1 MILGN
6 TYEEPAT
13 PYQKSLAEAFQ
24 TVLGIDRVGI
34 TDNFFELGG
43 DSLLAI
49 KLQIEAFNK
58 GLDLS
63 YKDIFK
69 YPTIKQL
76 SENVSSTNSKDDDF
90 KDDYDYTEINELL
103 KNNVFNSKEKLSKN
117 KFKNVLLTGSTG
129 YLGSHILDALLKNTK
144 CNVYC
149 LIRAKDNNDPQI
161 RLLNTLRF
169 YFGNKYDRQIFNRI
183 IVIEG
188 DIKEDQ
194 LGLNDLYY
202 EELGNTIDV
211 VINSAA
217 IVKHYGNLDTFNAT
231 NIQGAKNIIRFCSA
245 YKCKL
250 YHLSTLSVSGNIFE
264 TDSYKVAD
272 LSSDIIFN
280 EQSLYIGQD
289 LSNVYIY
296 TKFIAE
302 RLILENI
309 LNGTIDAKI
318 IRLGNITNRYS
329 DGIFQINV
337 SENAFLNRINSFL
350 HIGCIP
356 DYLADRYMEFSP
368 VDFCAEAIVKLV
380 CYNNNFTIYH
390 VYNNNHITFR
400 ELLSILATLKVDM
413 KIVDKETFNRRI
425 NTLSKDDKSRNI
437 LSGIIN
443 DFDGNKDLIYKSI
456 IKLQYNSTNKILK
469 NLSFKWPKVNEK
481 YMKKYVI
488 YLKSIGYIK

>member
-1 MILGN
+1 M
-6 TYEEPAT
+6 
-13 PYQKSLAEAFQ
+13 
-24 TVLGIDRVGI
+24 
-34 TDNFFELGG
+34 
-43 DSLLAI
+43 
-49 KLQIEAFNK
+49 
-58 GLDLS
+58 
-63 YKDIFK
+63 
-69 YPTIKQL
+69 
-76 SENVSSTNSKDDDF
+76 
-90 KDDYDYTEINELL
+90 
-103 KNNVFNSKEKLSKN
+103 
-117 KFKNVLLTGSTG
+117 LTGSTG
-129 YLGSHILDALLKNTK
+129 YLGSHILDALLKHTK
-144 CNVYC
+144 SNIYC

-188 DIKEDQ
+188 DIKEEK

-202 EELGNTIDV
+202 EELGNTIDC

-217 IVKHYGNLDTFNAT
+217 IVKHYGNIDTFNST
-231 NIQGAKNIIRFCSA
+231 NIQGAKNIIHFCKSFN
-245 YKCKL
+245 CKL

-264 TDSYKVAD
+264 TDSYKVAG
-272 LSSDIIFN
+272 LSPEVTFN

-302 RLILENI
+302 RLILENV
-309 LNGTIDAKI
+309 LNGALDAKI

-356 DYLADRYMEFSP
+356 DYLADKYTEFSP
-368 VDFCAEAIVKLV
+368 VDLCAEAIIKLV
-380 CYNNNFTIYH
+380 FCKNDYTVYH

-400 ELLSILATLKVDM
+400 ELFSILNSLKIKM
-413 KIVDKETFNRRI
+413 EIVDKETFNKKI

-443 DFDGNKDLIYKSI
+443 DFDENKNLVYNTN
-456 IKLQYNSTNKILK
+456 IKIQNSFTNKVLK
-469 NLSFKWPKVNEK
+469 NLSFKWPKINEK
-481 YMKKYVI
+481 YIRKYII

>member
-1 MILGN
+1 M
-6 TYEEPAT
+6 TYEEPKT

-24 TVLGIDRVGI
+24 TVLGVNKVGL

-76 SENVSSTNSKDDDF
+76 SENISSTKSKKDNVE
-90 KDDYDYTEINELL
+90 DDYDYTKINELL
-103 KNNVFNSKEKLSKN
+103 KNNVFNRKEKITKN
-117 KFKNVLLTGSTG
+117 KIKNVLLTGSTG
-129 YLGSHILDALLKNTK
+129 YLGSHILDALIKNTK

-188 DIKEDQ
+188 DIKEEK

-202 EELGNTIDV
+202 EELGNAIDL

-217 IVKHYGNLDTFNAT
+217 IVKHYGHLDTFNAT
-231 NIQGAKNIIRFCSA
+231 NIQGAKNIIKFCTD

-264 TDSYKVAD
+264 TDSYTVAK
-272 LSSDIIFN
+272 LSSDIVFN

-302 RLILENI
+302 RLILENV
-309 LNGTIDAKI
+309 LNGTLDAKI

-356 DYLADRYMEFSP
+356 DYLADKYMEFSP
-368 VDFCAEAIVKLV
+368 VDLCAEAIVKLV
-380 CYNNNFTIYH
+380 CYNSTATVYH
-390 VYNNNHITFR
+390 IYNNNHITFR
-400 ELLSILATLKVDM
+400 EMLSILTSLKVDM
-413 KIVDKETFNRRI
+413 KIVDKETFNKKI
-425 NTLSKDDKSRNI
+425 NALSKDDKSRNI

-443 DFDGNKDLIYKSI
+443 DFDENKNLVYNTN
-456 IKLQYNSTNKILK
+456 IKLQNNFTNKVLK
-469 NLSFKWPKVNEK
+469 NLSFKWPKINER
-481 YMKKYVI
+481 YMKKYII